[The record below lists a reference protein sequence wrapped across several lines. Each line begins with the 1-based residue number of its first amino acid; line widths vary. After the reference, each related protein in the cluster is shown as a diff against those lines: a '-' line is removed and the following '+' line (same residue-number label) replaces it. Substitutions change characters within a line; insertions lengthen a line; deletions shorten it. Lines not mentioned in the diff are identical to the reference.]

1 MTVGVMA
8 AVGVTVAVTAA
19 TEGVMEEAG
28 SSAVHKTRRQSNCPY
43 LYESKRNSPRSIP
56 LRTTEAATARIRSA
70 VDGLTVA
77 AA

>member
-1 MTVGVMA
+1 MKA
-8 AVGVTVAVTAA
+8 AVGATGAVTAA
-19 TEGVMEEAG
+19 TEEVKEEAG

-70 VDGLTVA
+70 VEREVA
-77 AA
+77 AAA